1 SRQRGELNDVILHY
15 REGLLPILAPL
26 TLLKHYLGEYPDSYL
41 LTQKYFD
48 PYPHNLALR
57 LMVN

>member
-1 SRQRGELNDVILHY
+1 MILHY

-26 TLLKHYLGEYPDSYL
+26 TLLKHYLGEYPDTYL

-57 LMVN
+57 LAVN